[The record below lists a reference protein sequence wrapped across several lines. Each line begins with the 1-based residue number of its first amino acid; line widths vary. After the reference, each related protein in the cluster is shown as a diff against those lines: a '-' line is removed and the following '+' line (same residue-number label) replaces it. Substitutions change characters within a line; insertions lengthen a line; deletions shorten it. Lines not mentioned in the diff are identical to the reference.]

1 MMGNR
6 IYTILYIEDNQTNRQ
21 LVQLILEQKNHLS
34 LSLAESGGEGIA
46 MTKQTLPD
54 LVLLDI
60 SLPDM
65 SGYAVLTALRTDPA
79 TEKIPVIAI
88 SGDFPPQIPPNT
100 QHMFDKYLPKP
111 IEIVPLFQA
120 IDELLHV

>member
-1 MMGNR
+1 MTGNR
-6 IYTILYIEDNQTNRQ
+6 IYKILYIEDNQTNRQ
-21 LVQLILEQKNHLS
+21 LVQLILEQQDHLA

-46 MTKQTLPD
+46 MTRQSPPD

-79 TEKIPVIAI
+79 TEKIPVIAL
-88 SGDFPPQIPPNT
+88 SGDFPPQIPANT
-100 QHMFDKYLPKP
+100 QHMFDRYLPKP
-111 IEIVPLFQA
+111 IEIVPLYQA
-120 IDELLHV
+120 IDDLLHI